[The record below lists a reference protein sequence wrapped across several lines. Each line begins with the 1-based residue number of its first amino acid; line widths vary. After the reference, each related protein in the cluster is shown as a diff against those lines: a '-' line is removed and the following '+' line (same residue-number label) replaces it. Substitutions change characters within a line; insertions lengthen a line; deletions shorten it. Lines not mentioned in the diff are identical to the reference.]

1 MKTKR
6 YLVQGFLLLLCS
18 LTAMAGSPSE
28 GTQHPQEPQK
38 QNGKRPRIQT
48 SASEKEIVF
57 KPVTGQGQT
66 VVNDSPKKKE
76 AKRES
81 RQPKTKVSRQRKVSE
96 RYMAL
101 KTNIAYDAIAVP
113 NLAFEIQCSKHI
125 SVELPVMFSGWD
137 ISSEPYLRYPARRT
151 LVVEKSRNRPFLRS
165 TRPHGI
171 LQCEMGRE
179 PLSGY
184 RPPTIGSRCKLWI

>member
-137 ISSEPYLRYPARRT
+137 ISSEHAVRT
-151 LVVEKSRNRPFLRS
+151 FAIQPEGRNRPFLRS